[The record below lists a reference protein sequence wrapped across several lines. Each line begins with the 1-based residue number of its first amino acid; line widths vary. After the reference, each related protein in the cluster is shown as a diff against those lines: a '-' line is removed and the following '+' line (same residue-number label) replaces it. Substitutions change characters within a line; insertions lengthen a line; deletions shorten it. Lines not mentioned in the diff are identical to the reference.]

1 MVMATDGGRTMLMVM
16 AGKLLFPDVFLM
28 VVVELS
34 RV

>member
-1 MVMATDGGRTMLMVM
+1 MVMATDGGRTILMVM
-16 AGKLLFPDVFLM
+16 AGDLLFPVVFLM